1 MTCTTSSQCGTAA
14 LGCATKNTAE
24 GGYATTRGFTLIEVL
39 AAIVLVAIV
48 LPVVMRGISLATS
61 AAGISRQR
69 TEAAS
74 LGSMKLHELVA
85 TGQWQNGST
94 SGDFAGEYP
103 DYQWSAQIADWTD
116 PDLEQL
122 DVKVMWTARGRQQ
135 SITVSTLIYPNT
147 CLLYTSD
154 AADDLT
160 PTGPES
166 TTSTPSTPS
175 NGARGGK
182 NNTLGGLP

>member
-1 MTCTTSSQCGTAA
+1 MMNGRENSRNIADCRLQIANCIPTRSGANRK
-14 LGCATKNTAE
+14 LP
-24 GGYATTRGFTLIEVL
+24 RGFTLIEVL
-39 AAIVLVAIV
+39 AAVVLVAIV
-48 LPVVMRGISLATS
+48 MPVVMRGISLATS

-69 TEAAS
+69 TEAAT
-74 LGSMKLHELVA
+74 LASMKLHELVA

-94 SGDFAGEYP
+94 SGDFAGEFP

-147 CLLYTSD
+147 
-154 AADDLT
+154 
-160 PTGPES
+160 PTGPEA

>member
-1 MTCTTSSQCGTAA
+1 MKSGPQNLRIANRKLQIANCKLSR
-14 LGCATKNTAE
+14 CA
-24 GGYATTRGFTLIEVL
+24 RSMSGFTLIEVM

-61 AAGISRQR
+61 AAGIARQR
-69 TEAAS
+69 TEAAT
-74 LGSMKLHELVA
+74 LASMKLHELVA
-85 TGQWQNGST
+85 TGLWQNGSA
-94 SGDFAGEYP
+94 SGDFAGEFP

-122 DVKVMWTARGRQQ
+122 DVKVTWMAHGQQQ

-147 CLLYTSD
+147 
-154 AADDLT
+154 
-160 PTGPES
+160 PTGPQA